1 MPTTDAPPQVGGS
14 LLDHLEEVRRRLF
27 WVAGAGLL
35 GTVVGWVVVERFRAL
50 RILFA
55 PLREAYGEDFR
66 LTYLSP
72 TDPFFVTLKLAAL
85 VGALV
90 AAPVALLH
98 LRAFLR
104 KRMARGGGA
113 ILPVILFA
121 VLLFAAGVSLAYFL
135 AIPLSLAFLQGFQT
149 EYLEGM
155 MEVQA
160 TLGFVMGLMLVFGL
174 VFELPVVVM
183 VLSSLGIV
191 NPTFLRKKRRHAF
204 VIALLVSSI
213 LSPGDVMVVT
223 VLLMV
228 PLVLLY
234 EVSILLSAVIT
245 RKRVAGMEENH
256 GLPDSME
263 AARGRG

>member
-1 MPTTDAPPQVGGS
+1 MPTTDAPPGVGGS

-35 GTVVGWVVVERFRAL
+35 GTVVGWVLVERYRAL

-66 LTYLSP
+66 LIYLSP

-90 AAPVALLH
+90 AAPVALFH

-104 KRMARGGGA
+104 KRMDRGGVG

-121 VLLFAAGVSLAYFL
+121 VLLFAAGVALAYFL

-204 VIALLVSSI
+204 VLALVVSSI

-223 VLLMV
+223 ILLMV

-234 EVSILLSAVIT
+234 EVSILLSAVIS
-245 RKRVAGMEENH
+245 RKRMAAAGENH
-256 GLPDSME
+256 GLPDSMG
-263 AARGRG
+263 AAEGRG

>member
-1 MPTTDAPPQVGGS
+1 MLGW
-14 LLDHLEEVRRRLF
+14 LLV
-27 WVAGAGLL
+27 
-35 GTVVGWVVVERFRAL
+35 WVVVERFRAL